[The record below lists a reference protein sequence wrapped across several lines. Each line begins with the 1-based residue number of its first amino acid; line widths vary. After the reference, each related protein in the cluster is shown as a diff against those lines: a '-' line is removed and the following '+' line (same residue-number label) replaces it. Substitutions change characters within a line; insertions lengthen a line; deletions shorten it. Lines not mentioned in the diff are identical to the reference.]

1 MTLAGKIALVTGA
14 SRGIGKSTA
23 VALAGEG
30 AEVYCLSTVQGGC
43 DETVRLCREVGDRAH
58 GLCADIS
65 EEEAVKTMAET
76 VLERAGKLD
85 ILVNNAGITRDGI
98 FLRMG
103 TAEFDAVMNVNLR
116 GAFLVCRAFARAM
129 AKAKGGRI
137 INITSVVGLSGNA
150 GQANY
155 AASKAGLVG
164 LSKSLAKELA
174 GRGVTVNAVA
184 PGFIT
189 TDMTKEI
196 PSPAKEAAL
205 KGIPLGRFGSP
216 EDVAGAV
223 VFLAG
228 EPASYITGQVLVV
241 DGGMTM

>member
-1 MTLAGKIALVTGA
+1 MSLAGKTALVTGA

-23 VALAGEG
+23 IALARQG
-30 AEVYCLSTVQGGC
+30 AEVYCVSTAEGGC
-43 DETVRLCREVGDRAH
+43 RETVGLCQEAGGDAH
-58 GLCADIS
+58 GLAADIS
-65 EEEAVKTMAET
+65 DEEAVKTLAGA
-76 VLERAGKLD
+76 VLSQAGKLD
-85 ILVNNAGITRDGI
+85 ILVNNAGITRDGL
-98 FLRMG
+98 FVRMG
-103 TAEFDAVMNVNLR
+103 TGDFDAVMNVNLR
-116 GAFLVCRAFARAM
+116 GAFFLCRAFARAM

-164 LSKSLAKELA
+164 LSKSLARELA

-184 PGFIT
+184 PGFIA
-189 TDMTKEI
+189 TDMTEI
-196 PSPAKEAAL
+196 IPPAVKEAAL
-205 KGIPLGRFGSP
+205 KGIPLGRFGSAA
-216 EDVAGAV
+216 DVAGAV

-228 EPASYITGQVLVV
+228 DRAAYITGQVLVV